1 MEKVE
6 ALLTFIRLQK
16 AIMILN
22 GAHFHDFE
30 VEDVELDPCVVNH
43 LLSDLCCV
51 IVDHVSK
58 RLFLARYR
66 IIVLSELLS

>member
-6 ALLTFIRLQK
+6 ALLTFIRFQYVMVVLK
-16 AIMILN
+16 
-22 GAHFHDFE
+22 GAQFHDFE
-30 VEDVELDPCVVNH
+30 VEDVELNPCVDNH

-58 RLFLARYR
+58 RLSLARYR
-66 IIVLSELLS
+66 VIVLSELLS